1 MTPRRPVRVLI
12 VDDHALVREG
22 IRQALSTAD
31 FEVVGEGEGAADG
44 LERAKALDPDVVV
57 LDVSLAAGGNGLK
70 VAERLRREVPATR
83 ILMLSVYDNPEYV
96 LESVRV
102 GAHGYLRKDTLP
114 AELREAILTVADG
127 RTTFERV
134 LPGGNE
140 PPRRTASSDRLAALT
155 RRERDVLIGVANGKT
170 NREIASELGLST
182 RTVES
187 YREALIRKLEIP
199 TVAGLTKFALDSGLL

>member
-1 MTPRRPVRVLI
+1 MKRPVKVLI

-22 IRQALSTAD
+22 IRQALATAD
-31 FEVVGEGEGAADG
+31 FIVVGEGEGATEAI
-44 LERAKALDPDVVV
+44 ERARALQPDVVV
-57 LDVSLAAGGNGLK
+57 LDVSLPDGNGLR
-70 VAERLRREVPATR
+70 VAERLRREQPATR

-114 AELREAILTVADG
+114 GELRRAILTVADG
-127 RTTFERV
+127 GTQFESV
-134 LPGGNE
+134 LSNSDE
-140 PPRRTASSDRLAALT
+140 TRRPQATDRLATLT
-155 RRERDVLIGVANGKT
+155 RREREVLIGVASGKT
-170 NREIASELGLST
+170 NREIASELGLSS

-187 YREALIRKLEIP
+187 YRETLVRKLEIS